1 MHIHIHMFFCILSFI
16 QNMFQLSL
24 HVSLQKLSSF
34 WFAYLLVFCL
44 FVCFCFNFLATRP
57 LRKRIISSISST
69 NRILKSY
76 LLRHISWV
84 KSVLNYFQYSVPLK
98 ERNLY
103 LNVSKVKFYLTLS
116 LKVFE
121 LIIFNSILPF
131 SNL

>member
-1 MHIHIHMFFCILSFI
+1 MTLI
-16 QNMFQLSL
+16 QNNQNAKVVCLGMACPECHQL
-24 HVSLQKLSSF
+24 VWF
-34 WFAYLLVFCL
+34 WFAYLLVFV
-44 FVCFCFNFLATRP
+44 FVFYFNFLATRP
-57 LRKRIISSISST
+57 LRKRIISSISSS

-76 LLRHISWV
+76 LLRHISWA

-98 ERNLY
+98 GRNLY

>member
-1 MHIHIHMFFCILSFI
+1 MTLI
-16 QNMFQLSL
+16 QNNQNAKVVCLGMACPECHQL
-24 HVSLQKLSSF
+24 VWF

-98 ERNLY
+98 ERTLY